1 MKPDK
6 SKEYKYWFV
15 PAKNKFIKPIEI
27 VTNEYG
33 DEYFKYKQNGKE
45 KYFLKRLC
53 TGPYKKI
60 LKQYILIKSIT
71 PSGTFVGQ

>member
-6 SKEYKYWFV
+6 SKEYKYWFI

-53 TGPYKKI
+53 TEPYKKI
-60 LKQYILIKSIT
+60 LKQYILIKYIT
-71 PSGTFVGQ
+71 AAGTFTGQ

>member
-6 SKEYKYWFV
+6 SKEYKYWLI

-33 DEYFKYKQNGKE
+33 DGYFKYKQNGKE

-53 TGPYKKI
+53 TEPYKKI
-60 LKQYILIKSIT
+60 LKYILIKSIT
-71 PSGTFVGQ
+71 PTGTFVGQ